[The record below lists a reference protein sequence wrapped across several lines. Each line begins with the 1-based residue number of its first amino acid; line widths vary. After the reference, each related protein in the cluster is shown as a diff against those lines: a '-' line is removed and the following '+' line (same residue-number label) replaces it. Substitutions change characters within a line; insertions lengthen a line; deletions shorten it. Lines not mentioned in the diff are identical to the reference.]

1 MGHGTPFVIKCV
13 LSYIVGV
20 FLGGAIANMNQ
31 SKATWLF
38 AFFLWVSRRSDPK
51 GAYGTE
57 AEAQKARL
65 PNPCLGFVFQ
75 PGLAGGVIP

>member
-1 MGHGTPFVIKCV
+1 
-13 LSYIVGV
+13 
-20 FLGGAIANMNQ
+20 MNQ

-65 PNPCLGFVFQ
+65 PNRCLGFVFQ